1 MCIRDSLYP
10 ASDTCR
16 TEDTN
21 YNIVHVGDVLANT
34 LASAG
39 LQVLHDRTIYD
50 YPSYTGSYNRSGAA
64 VQEYLN
70 QYPSLRIVIDLHRDA
85 LCSDSVVYKTVA
97 ELPDAACSQVMLLVG
112 TNASG
117 LYHPYWEENLRL
129 AVYLQDAVNAAHP
142 TLMRPITLVN
152 ERYNQHLTRGSLI
165 IEVGSSGNTLQEAI
179 RAVRLFGESAGPAL
193 ARLVQ

>member
-1 MCIRDSLYP
+1 MK
-10 ASDTCR
+10 
-16 TEDTN
+16 DTN
-21 YNIVHVGDVLANT
+21 YNIVHVGDVLADT
-34 LASAG
+34 LTNAG
-39 LQVLHDRTIYD
+39 LEVLHDRTIYD

-117 LYHPYWEENLRL
+117 LYHPHWEENLRL
-129 AVYLQDAVNAAHP
+129 AVYLQDAAVQAHP

-165 IEVGSSGNTLQEAI
+165 IEVGSSGNTLQEAV
-179 RAVRLFGESAGPAL
+179 RAVRLFGESAGAAL
-193 ARLVQ
+193 AALVQ